1 MIINTIQINDF
12 NKFILNSNYFSEL
25 SMDGVKHPILY
36 EKEDLDSK
44 YYYFG
49 DELELLKII
58 KTLKLI

>member
-12 NKFILNSNYFSEL
+12 KKFILNSNYFSEL
-25 SMDGVKHPILY
+25 SMVGVKHPILY
-36 EKEDLDSK
+36 EEELDSK

-58 KTLKLI
+58 RTLKLI